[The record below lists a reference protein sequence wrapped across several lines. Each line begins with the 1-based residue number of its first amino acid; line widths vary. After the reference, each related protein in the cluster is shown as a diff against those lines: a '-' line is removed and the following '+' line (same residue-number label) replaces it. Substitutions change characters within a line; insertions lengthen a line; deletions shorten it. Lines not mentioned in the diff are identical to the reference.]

1 MPQWAA
7 IKKFYSLHRDDK
19 VRSVN
24 GAERKNTSKVLLS
37 LLVLF
42 MFSQSILATPTIE
55 QVDSQIEQVGQNPQI
70 NADSKKP
77 LTELL
82 QNTRSFLIKAEENR
96 QAAQRFSAA
105 TSTQP
110 NLTRELQSQIKKLE
124 RNPASLDGGA
134 IEKLPLETIEQ
145 QLLTE
150 EANQNSLSSEV
161 SDIEHQLANIQD
173 RPQAIL
179 RTLGELS
186 SRQDKIESALVTATE
201 PDGSNIDAQ
210 IHYWLLQAE
219 NKSLTEQQKA
229 LEQELL
235 SHQSRLEYL
244 KTKLSLLELQL
255 RRSTQMT
262 QMLQESAASRRL
274 QSAEQVQENV
284 ARQEQEL
291 KDKHPLVQQLAS
303 RNTELSQYIAVASR
317 KLKQVQSSVN
327 DANRDALDLAEQFR
341 STQQKIEIAGLSQ
354 ALGQVLLEEK
364 RKLPNT
370 NSLRANSLAT
380 RDIIAEAG
388 LHQIQHEDER
398 RKLRNMEAFV
408 SDLLKNTPEEVGRTI
423 KPELFD
429 LAEQRR
435 ELLVQAIEID
445 QSYVR
450 SLGELDFT
458 LRQYI
463 QKIDSFNEF
472 LTERLLWIRSSSPVN
487 LNMLRASGLQ
497 FVDLLTSTQ
506 LSLLSSNLLLVAQKN
521 PLSGF
526 FVLAILPIIF
536 KRSFLKRELARLGEP
551 LKRLTTDKFQ
561 YTINALLLT
570 LVYAASWPVI
580 LYVIGR
586 AIIHTPEISALVTSL
601 GQALISLSAI
611 LFSFTFLRKFCLADG
626 LGILHFKWPK
636 DSVTNLYRDLG
647 RYQRYFIP
655 SLFISFLFNSYSFDN
670 KAGALPHLALV
681 LTVLFFSYC
690 TFKLVKNPNGALRIY
705 ENRAFKVATPLFKRM
720 LVTVAI
726 TLPCILSIVALSGYL
741 YTAGTLSLHLLNSIV
756 LLVTLFLVHQLVVRW
771 LVLTQRKIA
780 YRNAVERRNQ
790 ARQKKAEESQGQT
803 TSASEIA
810 SEVVIEEPVVDLD
823 ALSKGSRELLN
834 TVLVVLGAVGLWL
847 IWTEVLPAFGILEDI
862 SVWTYTDSI
871 AGKEQQVPVTLFDL
885 CVAITV
891 LILTIL
897 AAKRVPALLEFI
909 LLQRIQLAAGSLYAM
924 RTLSGYVIVATGI
937 LTSLSTIGASWSQIQ
952 WLAAAL
958 GVGIGFGLQEIV
970 ANFISGL
977 IILFERPI
985 RVGDVV
991 TVGDTDGVVTKIKIR
1006 ATTIRNWDQKE
1017 LLVPNK
1023 EFITNRLLNWT
1034 LSDQT
1039 TRLLIPIGIAYG
1051 SDARLAM
1058 QLIEES
1064 ARNNPNVLSD
1074 PAPIVSFESFGDN
1087 ALIIYLRAYIS
1098 GLDVRL
1104 PTLTDLHLDIYDKLN
1119 GAGIV
1124 IAFPQR
1130 DIHLDTQS
1138 PLEIRVVDQ
1147 TRPKPDSSA
1156 T

>member
-1 MPQWAA
+1 MPQWAVSN
-7 IKKFYSLHRDDK
+7 KFFLFQHKSKIHQAGYAKR
-19 VRSVN
+19 
-24 GAERKNTSKVLLS
+24 RKTPNFLTMVLAM
-37 LLVLF
+37 LVT
-42 MFSQSILATPTIE
+42 FSTYIAAAPTIE
-55 QVDSQIEQVGQNPQI
+55 RVDSQIKQLEQNPQI
-70 NADSKKP
+70 GADTKKA

-82 QNTRSFLIKAEENR
+82 QSIRGFLTRAEENR
-96 QAAQRFSAA
+96 QKTQKFI
-105 TSTQP
+105 TEISTQP

-124 RNPASLDGGA
+124 RNPAGLDSGA
-134 IEKLPLETIEQ
+134 IEKLPLKTIEQ

-150 EANQNSLSSEV
+150 EASQNNLSSEV
-161 SDIEHQLANIQD
+161 SEIEHQLSNIQD

-179 RTLGELS
+179 RTLRELS
-186 SRQDKIESALVTATE
+186 SRQDKIEAALATSSE
-201 PDGSNIDAQ
+201 PDGSNLEAQ
-210 IHYWLLQAE
+210 IQYWLLQAE
-219 NKSLTEQQKA
+219 NKALIEQQKA

-255 RRSTQMT
+255 RRSTQLT
-262 QMLQESAASRRL
+262 QILQESVSSRRL
-274 QSAEQVQENV
+274 QSAEQIQETV

-303 RNTELSQYIAVASR
+303 GNTELSQYVAEASR
-317 KLKQVQSSVN
+317 KLKQVQLSVN
-327 DANRDALDLAEQFR
+327 EANRDALDLAEQFR

-398 RKLRNMEAFV
+398 RKLRNMDSFV
-408 SDLLKNTPEEVGRTI
+408 SGLLKDLPTDVNNAI

-487 LNMLRASGLQ
+487 FNMLRASGLQ
-497 FVDLLTSTQ
+497 LLDILSNVQLTS
-506 LSLLSSNLLLVAQKN
+506 LGDNLLLVAQKN

-536 KRSFLKRELARLGEP
+536 KRSFLRRELSRLGEP

-570 LVYAASWPVI
+570 LVYAASWPTI
-580 LYVIGR
+580 LYVMGR
-586 AIIHTPEISALVTSL
+586 AIIHTPEISPLVTSL

-611 LFSFTFLRKFCLADG
+611 LFSFSFLRKFCLADG

-636 DSVTNLYRDLG
+636 DSVNILYRDLG

-655 SLFISFLFNSYSFDN
+655 SLFISFLFNSYNFDN
-670 KAGALPHLALV
+670 KTGALPHLALV
-681 LTVLFFSYC
+681 LAVLFFSYC
-690 TFKLVKNPNGALRIY
+690 TFKLVKNPNGVLRIY
-705 ENRAFKVATPLFKRM
+705 ENRAFKVATPLLKRM
-720 LVTVAI
+720 LVMVAI
-726 TLPCILSIVALSGYL
+726 TLPCILSVVAMSGYL
-741 YTAGTLSLHLLNSIV
+741 YTAATLSLHLLNSIV
-756 LLVTLFLVHQLVVRW
+756 LLVTLFLLHQLVVRW

-790 ARQKKAEESQGQT
+790 ARLKKTEENVA
-803 TSASEIA
+803 SASEMA
-810 SEVVIEEPVVDLD
+810 SELVIEEPMVDLD

-834 TVLVVLGAVGLWL
+834 TVLVILGAVGLWL

-862 SVWTYTDSI
+862 SVWTYTESI
-871 AGKEQQVPVTLFDL
+871 AGKEQQVPVTLFDIFL
-885 CVAITV
+885 AITV
-891 LILTIL
+891 VILTIL

-1051 SDARLAM
+1051 SDPRLAM

-1064 ARNNPNVLSD
+1064 AKNNTNVLSD

-1087 ALIIYLRAYIS
+1087 ALIIYLRAYIG

-1104 PTLTDLHLDIYDKLN
+1104 PTITDLHVDIYEKLN
-1119 GAGIV
+1119 AAGIV

-1130 DIHLDTQS
+1130 DVHLDTQS
-1138 PLEIRVVDQ
+1138 PLEIRVVDR
-1147 TRPKPDSSA
+1147 TKLDPDGSS